1 MRKIIKM
8 ERMNKM
14 INLQYISFTNG
25 VPLNN
30 ITLKLSKINDSAC
43 KSSFHCDEGKSS
55 GESSSAWGDGDG
67 GELKSKLGKTPGGL
81 SRGSIDSNWLESP
94 TTSAHP

>member
-1 MRKIIKM
+1 M

-14 INLQYISFTNG
+14 INLQYISFKKG

-30 ITLKLSKINDSAC
+30 MITLKLNKIDDGDCTSN
-43 KSSFHCDEGKSS
+43 FHCDEGKSS
-55 GESSSAWGDGDG
+55 GESSAFGDG
-67 GELKSKLGKTPGGL
+67 GETKSKLGKTPGGL
-81 SRGSIDSNWLESP
+81 SKCSIESNWLESP